1 MLFKKILRSY
11 DYSLVITYFVLCFFG
26 LVMIYSASMVWAA
39 SSSKFNYDAT
49 YFYDKQQTN
58 IIVGAIAFFVF
69 AIVPYKVFQLKPLQ
83 MLMVI
88 GSFALLAFVL
98 FTGNVVNNAQ
108 SWFTVG
114 TRALQPAELAK
125 LSVILFTAFVYN
137 NKLKSGNIQSF
148 GNGVLPP
155 IFYLVLICF
164 LIFLQPDVG
173 TAFIIFSIGLCM
185 ILASGVG
192 GKNIIKLVGV
202 AVVGIGIMIL
212 GIIMSGKDILTDER
226 VGRFIGYLEPFEN
239 VEDDG
244 YHLVQSLY
252 AIGSGGLSGKG
263 LGESIQKMGYL
274 PEAHTDFIMA
284 IISEE
289 LGIFGVFIVVVG
301 LGYIIFRGLTIAVRC
316 RDPFGTL
323 IAVGVSA
330 MFGIQSFINLGGMSG
345 LIPITGVTLPF
356 ISYGGSSMIVM
367 SAALGLLVN
376 ISMFTK
382 YDHHYRPK
390 KSYDQQE
397 QERQTA

>member
-1 MLFKKILRSY
+1 MLIKKILKSY
-11 DYSLVITYFVLCFFG
+11 DYSLIITYFVLCLFG
-26 LVMIYSASMVWAA
+26 LVMIYSASMVWAV
-39 SSSKFNYDAT
+39 SHFQLEPT
-49 YFYDKQQTN
+49 FFYDKQKTN
-58 IIVGAIAFFVF
+58 ILIGTFVFLLF
-69 AIVPYKVFQLKPLQ
+69 AIVPYKVFQLKLLQ

-88 GSFALLAFVL
+88 GSFLLLGFVL
-98 FTGNVVNNAQ
+98 FMGNVVNNAQ

-114 TRALQPAELAK
+114 TRAVQPAELAK
-125 LSVILFTAFVYN
+125 LSIILFTAFVYT
-137 NKLKSGNIQSF
+137 NKLKSGDIQNF
-148 GNGVLPP
+148 GKGVIPP

-173 TAFIIFSIGLCM
+173 TAFIIFVIGLCM
-185 ILASGVG
+185 ILSSGIG
-192 GKNIIKLVGV
+192 GKNIVKLVGI
-202 AVVGIGIMIL
+202 AIIAIGVMIL
-212 GIIMSGKDILTDER
+212 GLIVSGKDILTDER
-226 VGRFIGYLEPFEN
+226 LGRFVGYLEPFEN

-244 YHLVQSLY
+244 FHLVQSLY

-289 LGIFGVFIVVVG
+289 LGIFGVFIVIG
-301 LGYIIFRGLTIAVRC
+301 GIGYIIFRGLTIAVRC

-323 IAVGVSA
+323 IAVGVSS
-330 MFGIQSFINLGGMSG
+330 MFGIQTFINLGGMSG

-356 ISYGGSSMIVM
+356 ISYGGSSMIVL

-390 KSYDQQE
+390 KTYDQPQE
-397 QERQTA
+397 EKQTA